1 MSQQWIDDLNLFIR
15 FAEKA
20 NDRIESGEADRV
32 EILMCLNALMGIL
45 AQSANNWINWFKNP
59 AVLATVDLEELR
71 RLWRKL
77 YPHVI
82 GILHEDIRH
91 TQEIEREIEKNRN
104 RSPFL
109 ALLYQHQQV
118 SISSQYV

>member
-15 FAEKA
+15 FTEKA

-32 EILMCLNALMGIL
+32 EILMCLNALMDIL
-45 AQSANNWINWFKNP
+45 AQSANNWVGWFKNP

-91 TQEIEREIEKNRN
+91 TQKIEREK
-104 RSPFL
+104 
-109 ALLYQHQQV
+109 
-118 SISSQYV
+118 

>member
-15 FAEKA
+15 FTEKA

-32 EILMCLNALMGIL
+32 EILMCLNALMDIL
-45 AQSANNWINWFKNP
+45 AQSANNWVGWFKNP

-91 TQEIEREIEKNRN
+91 TQKIEREIEKNRN

-118 SISSQYV
+118 SSSSQYV